1 MKNIKKSVLIS
12 LAALA
17 IVGLGSTY
25 AYFSDTLTVI
35 NHIST
40 GDVNIALKEY
50 EIQDG
55 KEVAY
60 TNPKQIVPGQTVSK
74 IPRITNRAEPCWVR
88 AKISYNNSNSGKME
102 GLSDSDISGMPDEWV
117 KKGDYYYL
125 TDILEHSEKITLFNE
140 VHFPAEWTEE
150 YAGQKIKI
158 NIQADAIQ
166 AANFTPNFDDM
177 SPWGNE
183 EIEVC
188 IHESEGKIISKDKNV
203 KLSVEFNGE
212 AHKLI
217 AAPDDFFANFQ
228 TAMPGDQFTDSVEIS
243 NTTDNEAEI
252 FFRTALE
259 GQTEEQLDFLD
270 KLQLKISM
278 NGQELYSGNLKA
290 EGINKDISLGK
301 YQAGQGGRLDFAIK
315 VPVELKNAYALR
327 KADVKWIFT
336 VNENE
341 ITPTP
346 EAQEHEQKGTDA
358 VRTGD
363 KSPILALCMILAG
376 GVIVGLIILKK
387 HKKDTSK

>member
-1 MKNIKKSVLIS
+1 MKKNIKKSMIIS

-17 IVGLGSTY
+17 IVGLGGTY
-25 AYFSDTLTVI
+25 AYFSDSLTVT

-60 TNPKQIVPGQTVSK
+60 SNPKQIMPGQTVSK
-74 IPRITNRAEPCWVR
+74 IPRIINHAEPCWVR
-88 AKISYNNSNSGKME
+88 AKISYNNSGKME
-102 GLSDSDISGMPDEWV
+102 GLSDSEISGMPDEWV

-125 TDILEHSEKITLFNE
+125 TNVLEHSEKVTLFEE
-140 VHFPAEWTEE
+140 VHFPTEWTEE
-150 YAGQKIKI
+150 YAGEKIKI
-158 NIQADAIQ
+158 DIQADAIQ
-166 AANFTPNFDDM
+166 AANFTPNFNDM

-183 EIEVC
+183 KIEVC
-188 IHESEGKIISKDKNV
+188 VHESEGKIVSKEKNV

-217 AAPDDFFANFQ
+217 SAPDDFFVNFQ
-228 TAMPGDQFTDSVEIS
+228 TAMPGDEFSDSVEIS
-243 NTTDNEAEI
+243 NTTDNEAGI

-259 GQTEEQLDFLD
+259 DQTEEQLDLLD

-301 YQAGQGGRLDFAIK
+301 YQAGQSGKLDFTIK
-315 VPVELKNAYALR
+315 VPAELKNAYALR
-327 KADVKWIFT
+327 DADVKWIFS
-336 VNENE
+336 VNEDKV
-341 ITPTP
+341 TPTP

-363 KSPILALCMILAG
+363 KSPILALCLIFAG

-387 HKKDTSK
+387 YKKDTSK